1 MDVTLAPS
9 LSLPVNDLPQN
20 LNTRQVITLLETPT
34 MPFTQ
39 EDIETVG
46 ALLNQFSHPTNE
58 AGVQNKTINQA
69 LFKIEQA
76 QLLVDGQNG
85 SEVERTIKAQQALVN
100 ETGSALENIS
110 NETRNEALKTQRTYS
125 ALAGQLNTL
134 KTDTS
139 SNNADNNVRAIDTG
153 SSYAELWGRIA
164 VAITNI
170 KSEYVDWYAELMQ
183 KFTELY
189 EGFNSTVQKASSQ
202 AVSTGDDGN
211 NVKFN
216 TGTMQSGYDKF
227 NKIID
232 SIEQDIG
239 SIKNWGSLSAS
250 EKESLLTSLKPAF
263 AVDESNGKIWI
274 NNDQYYTVRGT
285 FPSGISDGKVSTA
298 SYQAWLATFN
308 AAGSTYQSNMQ
319 SFAQRYSQ
327 SNSTFDNLNKVL
339 SGAISSLA
347 DSAKDVLKSLG

>member
-100 ETGSALENIS
+100 ETGSALETIS

-139 SNNADNNVRAIDTG
+139 SNNANNDARAIDTG

-183 KFTELY
+183 TFTEMY
-189 EGFNSTVQKASSQ
+189 ESYNSLVQKASSE
-202 AVSTGDDGN
+202 AISTGDDGN
-211 NVKFN
+211 NVRFN
-216 TGTMQSGYDKF
+216 EARMNQGYNEFKSKLSSLTAQLGSVTGWSDMSNDEKA
-227 NKIID
+227 
-232 SIEQDIG
+232 SVRL
-239 SIKNWGSLSAS
+239 SL
-250 EKESLLTSLKPAF
+250 EPAF
-263 AVDESNGKIWI
+263 TITDQGKISF
-274 NNDQYYTVRGT
+274 NLVQYSTVEYDL
-285 FPSGISDGKVSTA
+285 PQGISDGKVATA

-308 AAGSTYQSNMQ
+308 AAGSTFQSNMQ